1 MLALC
6 ENIRR
11 LRRARGLSQEELAG
25 RLGVS
30 RQSVSL
36 WEQGETNPTVEN
48 IYAMADVLEVSFDE
62 LMAPHTDET
71 GAPTAETKPDAPA
84 AGETVTA
91 RSFDELM
98 ASAEEATAAPRP
110 AASFSNT
117 PTPTHE
123 PTPAEPSPVPDE
135 RAIRAEAQYYRY
147 RRLITGVW
155 VGAGIL
161 LGSLLLFVFAVA
173 GLGDY
178 ATTHPDSVVNNVIGP
193 SLMLVSILLFPSG
206 LATLIVMSVRAGRH
220 RRRMGD
226 LFDLATYEEM
236 KRGGRDYAAKRK

>member
-11 LRRARGLSQEELAG
+11 LRRAAGLSQEELAG

-62 LMAPHTDET
+62 LMASHTD
-71 GAPTAETKPDAPA
+71 GAVSPLPAEDEPL
-84 AGETVTA
+84 TA

-110 AASFSNT
+110 AA
-117 PTPTHE
+117 
-123 PTPAEPSPVPDE
+123 
-135 RAIRAEAQYYRY
+135 
-147 RRLITGVW
+147 
-155 VGAGIL
+155 
-161 LGSLLLFVFAVA
+161 
-173 GLGDY
+173 
-178 ATTHPDSVVNNVIGP
+178 
-193 SLMLVSILLFPSG
+193 
-206 LATLIVMSVRAGRH
+206 
-220 RRRMGD
+220 
-226 LFDLATYEEM
+226 
-236 KRGGRDYAAKRK
+236 

>member
-62 LMAPHTDET
+62 LMASHTD
-71 GAPTAETKPDAPA
+71 GAVSPLPAEDEPL
-84 AGETVTA
+84 TA

-110 AASFSNT
+110 ATSFSNT

-123 PTPAEPSPVPDE
+123 PTPAEPPHVPDE

-226 LFDLATYEEM
+226 LLDLATYEEL
-236 KRGGRDYAAKRK
+236 KRGREGYAAKWK

>member
-62 LMAPHTDET
+62 LMASHTD
-71 GAPTAETKPDAPA
+71 GAVSPLPAEDEPL
-84 AGETVTA
+84 TA

-123 PTPAEPSPVPDE
+123 PTPAEPSLVPDE

-236 KRGGRDYAAKRK
+236 KRGRRDYAAKLK

>member
-62 LMAPHTDET
+62 LMAQPTDPK
-71 GAPTAETKPDAPA
+71 PTPD
-84 AGETVTA
+84 GEAVTA
-91 RSFDELM
+91 RSYDELM
-98 ASAEEATAAPRP
+98 REAAAPPPATAPT
-110 AASFSNT
+110 ASFTNT
-117 PTPTHE
+117 TAPPPETD
-123 PTPAEPSPVPDE
+123 TPAPQADE
-135 RAIRAEAQYYRY
+135 RSMKAEAQYSRY
-147 RRLITGVW
+147 LQLTRKTRTACWFLLSGGIMMLFALIVLGHLAVDYDGTSI
-155 VGAGIL
+155 GAAADSLGPIL
-161 LGSLLLFVFAVA
+161 IMIGLSVFAGGLVA
-173 GLGDY
+173 AIVY
-178 ATTHPDSVVNNVIGP
+178 AI
-193 SLMLVSILLFPSG
+193 
-206 LATLIVMSVRAGRH
+206 RAGNH

-226 LFDLATYEEM
+226 LFDLATYEEL
-236 KRGGRDYAAKRK
+236 KRGREGYAAKRK

>member
-48 IYAMADVLEVSFDE
+48 IYAMAEVLGVSFDE
-62 LMAPHTDET
+62 LMASHTD
-71 GAPTAETKPDAPA
+71 GAESPLPAEDEPL
-84 AGETVTA
+84 TA

-117 PTPTHE
+117 PPPTHE
-123 PTPAEPSPVPDE
+123 PTPAEPPHVPDE
-135 RAIRAEAQYYRY
+135 RSMRAEAQYYRY
-147 RRLITGVW
+147 RRLIVGVW

-161 LGSLLLFVFAVA
+161 LSSLLLFIFSVA

>member
-62 LMAPHTDET
+62 LMASHTD
-71 GAPTAETKPDAPA
+71 GAVSPLPAEDEPL
-84 AGETVTA
+84 TA

-117 PTPTHE
+117 PPPTHE
-123 PTPAEPSPVPDE
+123 PTPTEPPHVPDE
-135 RAIRAEAQYYRY
+135 RSMRAEAQYYRY

-161 LGSLLLFVFAVA
+161 LSSLLLFVFAVA

>member
-30 RQSVSL
+30 RQSISL

-62 LMAPHTDET
+62 LMASHTD
-71 GAPTAETKPDAPA
+71 GAVSPLPAEDEPL
-84 AGETVTA
+84 TA

-123 PTPAEPSPVPDE
+123 PIPAEPPPVPDE
-135 RAIRAEAQYYRY
+135 RSMRAEVQYYRY